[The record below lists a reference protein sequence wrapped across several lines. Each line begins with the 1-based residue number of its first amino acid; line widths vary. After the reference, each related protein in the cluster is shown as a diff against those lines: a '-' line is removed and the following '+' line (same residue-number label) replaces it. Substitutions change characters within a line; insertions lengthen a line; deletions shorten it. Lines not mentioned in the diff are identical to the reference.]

1 MARKH
6 LTLTPAQAKRLSE
19 MGSMMKGS
27 GVVPSNFDDDDELW
41 QDHSYIDFPVY
52 ISKGKGQYAGQGGG
66 FTSMLKLLY
75 DKAKGNPEVRKL
87 AKRVAKSAVSKG
99 AELAK
104 SQAKK
109 RGVTNPMANQAI

>member
-41 QDHSYIDFPVY
+41 EDHSYIDFPVY
-52 ISKGKGQYAGQGGG
+52 ISKGKGAYA
-66 FTSMLKLLY
+66 
-75 DKAKGNPEVRKL
+75 
-87 AKRVAKSAVSKG
+87 
-99 AELAK
+99 
-104 SQAKK
+104 
-109 RGVTNPMANQAI
+109 